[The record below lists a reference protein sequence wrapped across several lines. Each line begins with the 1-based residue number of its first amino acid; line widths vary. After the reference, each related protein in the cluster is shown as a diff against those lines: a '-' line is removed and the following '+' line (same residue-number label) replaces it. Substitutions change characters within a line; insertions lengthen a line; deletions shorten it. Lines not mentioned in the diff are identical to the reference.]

1 MMKTTMAQNAVEC
14 SRNWLYCVYHC
25 KGKEKDAK

>member
-1 MMKTTMAQNAVEC
+1 MMKTTMAQNAVVDV
-14 SRNWLYCVYHC
+14 RNWLFCVYHC

>member
-1 MMKTTMAQNAVEC
+1 MMKTTMAQNVVEYA
-14 SRNWLYCVYHC
+14 RNRLFCVYHC

>member
-1 MMKTTMAQNAVEC
+1 MMKTTMAQNAVAC
-14 SRNWLYCVYHC
+14 SRNWLFCVYHC

>member
-1 MMKTTMAQNAVEC
+1 MMKTTMAQNSVVDV
-14 SRNWLYCVYHC
+14 RNRLFCVYHC